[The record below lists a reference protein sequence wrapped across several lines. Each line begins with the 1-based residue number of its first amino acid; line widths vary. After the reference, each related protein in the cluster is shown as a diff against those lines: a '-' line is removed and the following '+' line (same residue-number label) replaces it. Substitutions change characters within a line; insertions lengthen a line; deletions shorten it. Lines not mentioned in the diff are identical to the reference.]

1 MAVDSPDDAAA
12 ASPATAPWRVAAA
25 TVWRLV
31 VSTTSTCLRYRVTG
45 LAAEAAFFA
54 LLSLPPLIFGLA
66 GSIGYVVQTFT
77 DQRVGEFR
85 TQVAELASRA
95 FTEDIVDTIILPTLD
110 DVLGGP
116 RYDVISIGFILALW
130 SGSRALNVFVDTVTI
145 MYGLGGHRGI
155 VRTRMLSFSLYVLG
169 LLTGIIAHPLVVAG
183 PGLVDKALPQRLDV
197 LNQLYWPTVVLM
209 CVVFT
214 ATLYHVSVPV
224 RTSWRYN
231 LPGAALTL
239 LFWIAGSAVLRWFL
253 TESAGESTSIYGPLA
268 TPIAVMI
275 WLYILAIA
283 VLIGAALN
291 AAFDE
296 VWPEVE
302 PARAR
307 IELVRR
313 LRSHARLRRR
323 ASTGTPHHDHAE
335 EPDHGHSA
343 HDETVVLDRDRL
355 AVEPLPEGRSGR
367 VGEIPVP
374 GEGERRTFPA

>member
-1 MAVDSPDDAAA
+1 MSAEGERVSPAAA
-12 ASPATAPWRVAAA
+12 RATAREAPTWWSA
-25 TVWRLV
+25 TVHVVWRLV
-31 VSTTSTCLRYRVTG
+31 VSTVSNCLRNRVTG

-54 LLSLPPLIFGLA
+54 LLSLPPLVFGLA

-77 DQRVGEFR
+77 DQRIGEFKAD
-85 TQVAELASRA
+85 VVELALRA
-95 FTEDIVDTIILPTLD
+95 FTPDIVDTIIVPTMN

-116 RYDVISIGFILALW
+116 RYDVISIGFVLALW

-155 VRTRMLSFSLYVLG
+155 VKTRMLSFSLYVLA
-169 LLTGIIAHPLVVAG
+169 LITGIVTIPLVVAG
-183 PGLVDKALPQRLDV
+183 PTLVDRMLPPRLEI
-197 LNQLYWPTVVLM
+197 LNSLYWPVVVVL

-231 LPGAALTL
+231 LPGATLTL
-239 LFWIAGSAVLRWFL
+239 LIWIAGSWVLRWFL
-253 TESAGESTSIYGPLA
+253 TVSAGESTSIYGPLA

-291 AAFDE
+291 ASFDE
-296 VWPEVE
+296 LWPEVA

-307 IELVRR
+307 IELMR
-313 LRSHARLRRR
+313 RLRRR
-323 ASTGTPHHDHAE
+323 ARFLRWPSSASPTDPDQPDQPDQH
-335 EPDHGHSA
+335 EPDDY
-343 HDETVVLDRDRL
+343 DEYDDYDDRDDGDWDDDSEDSEDTVVLRR
-355 AVEPLPEGRSGR
+355 EGTG
-367 VGEIPVP
+367 
-374 GEGERRTFPA
+374 

>member
-1 MAVDSPDDAAA
+1 V
-12 ASPATAPWRVAAA
+12 
-25 TVWRLV
+25 VWRLI
-31 VSTTSTCLRYRVTG
+31 VSTVANCLRNRVTG

-77 DQRVGEFR
+77 DQRIGEFKAD
-85 TQVAELASRA
+85 VVELALRA
-95 FTEDIVDTIILPTLD
+95 FTPDIVDTIIVPTMN

-116 RYDVISIGFILALW
+116 RYDVISIGFVLALW

-155 VRTRMLSFSLYVLG
+155 VKTRMLSFSLYVLA
-169 LLTGIIAHPLVVAG
+169 LFTGIITIPLVVAG
-183 PGLVDKALPQRLDV
+183 PGLVDQVLPPRLEAL
-197 LNQLYWPTVVLM
+197 NALYWPVVVVM

-239 LFWIAGSAVLRWFL
+239 VFWIAGSWLLRWFL
-253 TESAGESTSIYGPLA
+253 TASAGESTSIYGPLA

-291 AAFDE
+291 ASFDE
-296 VWPEVE
+296 LWPEVG

-307 IELVRR
+307 IELMRR
-313 LRSHARLRRR
+313 LRRARLPRRRR
-323 ASTGTPHHDHAE
+323 AGAAGYDGE
-335 EPDHGHSA
+335 EPDEPDSE
-343 HDETVVLDRDRL
+343 DEEDEEDEETVRLPRDGLRPGPGL
-355 AVEPLPEGRSGR
+355 TGVTEKAGAVEARE
-367 VGEIPVP
+367 
-374 GEGERRTFPA
+374 T